1 MNLNLTGISDF
12 TDNLYNKTI
21 YFLKIFPFVNSI
33 MT

>member
-12 TDNLYNKTI
+12 TDKTI